1 MISVSDL
8 SYLGLCQIAF
18 LFNKKAKIV
27 THAMV
32 QGARRHNELQ
42 QQAEFFTEGEIIE
55 KTARGEKFVARE
67 ISVADHENGIR
78 GRIDEL
84 QFLGHNEEKRNA
96 VVIKDDKFSYSNF
109 LGMNDAHRMQLS
121 SYAFLVP
128 KDVKFKNL
136 VKVAGA
142 SINFRKFNTTE
153 AVEFKVSG
161 SQLSSWTRQIPK
173 LAGLAAN
180 ILSNEIIPQPQGFTL
195 MDSEWLP
202 VTKQTCASC
211 KYNRVCS
218 VGIKMPAK

>member
-27 THAMV
+27 TRAMM
-32 QGARRHNELQ
+32 QGAKKHNELQ
-42 QQAEFFTEGEIIE
+42 QRAEFFTEDEIVE
-55 KTARGEKFVARE
+55 KIVRGEEFVARE

-96 VVIKDDKFSYSNF
+96 VMIKDDKFSYSNF
-109 LGMNDAHRMQLS
+109 LGMNDAHRIQLS
-121 SYAFLVP
+121 SYAFMMP
-128 KDVKFKNL
+128 KDAKFKNL
-136 VKVAGA
+136 VKVVGA
-142 SINFRKFNTTE
+142 SINFRKFNATD

-161 SQLSSWTRQIPK
+161 NQLSSWTEQIPE
-173 LAGLAAN
+173 LVELSAN
-180 ILSNEIIPQPQGFTL
+180 ILSNEIVPQPQSFTL

-202 VTKQTCASC
+202 VTKQTCAS
-211 KYNRVCS
+211 
-218 VGIKMPAK
+218 